1 MTSISPIYII
11 LLVLLCLSVC
21 FRKNKALLYFNM
33 SLMLVMGILRDFT
46 VGTDIHVY
54 FEQYRFL
61 HDYDDILDADNTSF
75 EPGFIALIVL
85 FKDFVK
91 GEYLTFISL
100 VFIPFF
106 LGFMKFISYRKVS
119 APLALLFFYMWGI
132 YFNGYNA
139 MRQMLAIGTTLFFIP
154 LLYERKY
161 LKFAVA
167 TVITAL
173 LFHKTSVVMLLLI
186 PFHYWA
192 TVKGKCLSK
201 KWLYALVAMSFAM
214 FFVGKTFFQSIL
226 MPLVMLYDEHYTYYV
241 MGNDAEELG
250 YTFNLG
256 QSLAACL
263 MIYLY
268 KKKSMDFEMLV
279 FIFGISVYNIMG
291 MFSTFGPRLAMYWTM
306 FGVVLFPSILSH
318 VNRRKIRELACA
330 FVFIIYLF
338 VRFFYSYHFNNI
350 DEVNP
355 YLFR

>member
-1 MTSISPIYII
+1 MTSISPIYIF

-21 FRKNKALLYFNM
+21 FHKNKVLLYFNM

-61 HDYDDILDADNTSF
+61 HDYDDILGADNTSF

-173 LFHKTSVVMLLLI
+173 LFHKSSVVMLLLI
-186 PFHYWA
+186 PFHYWT
-192 TVKGKCLSK
+192 TVKDKCLSK

-214 FFVGKTFFQSIL
+214 YFTGKMFLQSIL
-226 MPLVMLYDEHYTYYV
+226 EPLVMLFDARYSYYI
-241 MGNDAEELG
+241 MGNETEDLG
-250 YTFNLG
+250 FTFNLG

-263 MIYLY
+263 LIYLY
-268 KKKSMDFEMLV
+268 KKRSMNFEMMV
-279 FIFGISVYNIMG
+279 FIFGIAVYNIMG
-291 MFSTFGPRLAMYWTM
+291 MFSAFGPRLAMYWTL
-306 FGVVLFPSILSH
+306 FGVVLFPDIMSH
-318 VNRRKIRELACA
+318 VNRRKIKELACA